1 MNEVKKCSISGVGFT
16 LNTDAYEALERYLES
31 LKQTYRENPDGDEII
46 ADIEA
51 RIAELI
57 LSTQDTARVVERPL
71 IENIVHQLS
80 SAEEISDRDPD
91 GDLRHETPRIPRRLY
106 RDTENARLGG
116 VCAGIG
122 RYFDIDPV
130 WIRLGIF
137 APLLFAIFGQASRL
151 IYWISPL
158 MGNLFGIFVVCYVIM
173 WFAVPA
179 ARTARQRL
187 EMTGERITAKSI
199 GHATAAAAA
208 APESVA
214 RPIVAETVS
223 VLGKVVL
230 ICLKLIAGFI
240 VLGLIVSACALII
253 GLFAVAIGG
262 EELFAPTGMVDFSIW
277 IPILGIVSVL
287 IPIILLIYV
296 MMCLIASR
304 KPGGKTVLAIFIL
317 ELLAVGS
324 LTLLAVREGLGHRF
338 ERRLLNVERIMA
350 PDDGGEEA
358 DDDRIAPATEIEPG
372 QERIRIGGADGAI
385 DISVDRQ
392 NGRLRLSAGDSEVA
406 VEADA
411 AQQSATIKIQ
421 KRDSTATQQ

>member
-1 MNEVKKCSISGVGFT
+1 MCS
-16 LNTDAYEALERYLES
+16 
-31 LKQTYRENPDGDEII
+31 
-46 ADIEA
+46 
-51 RIAELI
+51 
-57 LSTQDTARVVERPL
+57 
-71 IENIVHQLS
+71 
-80 SAEEISDRDPD
+80 SD
-91 GDLRHETPRIPRRLY
+91 L
-106 RDTENARLGG
+106 
-116 VCAGIG
+116 
-122 RYFDIDPV
+122 
-130 WIRLGIF
+130 
-137 APLLFAIFGQASRL
+137 
-151 IYWISPL
+151 
-158 MGNLFGIFVVCYVIM
+158 CYVIM

>member
-31 LKQTYRENPDGDEII
+31 LKQTYRDNPDGDEII

-57 LSTQDTARVVERPL
+57 LSTQDTERIVERPL
-71 IENIVHQLS
+71 VENIIHQLG

-91 GDLRHETPRIPRRLY
+91 SDLRHETPRIPRRLY
-106 RDTENARLGG
+106 RDTENAKLGG

-122 RYFDIDPV
+122 RYFDVDPV

-137 APLLFAIFGQASRL
+137 APILLAFLQNL
-151 IYWISPL
+151 PLLEWIGPL
-158 MGNLFGIFVVCYVIM
+158 MGNLFGIFLVCYVIM

-187 EMTGERITAKSI
+187 EMTGERITEASI
-199 GHATAAAAA
+199 SQATAAAAA
-208 APESVA
+208 APDSVA

-223 VLGKVVL
+223 VLGTVVL

-240 VLGLIVSACALII
+240 VLGLILSACALII
-253 GLFAVAIGG
+253 GLFAVVIGG
-262 EELFAPTGMVDFSIW
+262 EELFAPTGMVDLSIW
-277 IPILGIVSVL
+277 IPILGIVAVL
-287 IPIILLIYV
+287 IPVILLIYV

-304 KPGGKTVLAIFIL
+304 KPGGKTILAIF
-317 ELLAVGS
+317 LLWLVTAGT
-324 LTLLAVREGLGHRF
+324 LTLLAVREGVGHRF
-338 ERRLLNVERIMA
+338 EHRLLNVERIMA
-350 PDDGGEEA
+350 PNDGREEA

-372 QERIRIGGADGAI
+372 QERIRIGGGDEAL
-385 DISVDRQ
+385 DISIDRQ
-392 NGRLRLSAGDSEVA
+392 KGRLRLSAGDSEVA
-406 VEADA
+406 VDADA

-421 KRDSTATQQ
+421 KRDSAATQQ

>member
-71 IENIVHQLS
+71 IENIVHQLG

-91 GDLRHETPRIPRRLY
+91 SDLRHETPRIPRRLY

-137 APLLFAIFGQASRL
+137 APLLFVFIGNIRILS
-151 IYWISPL
+151 WIQPL

-179 ARTARQRL
+179 ALTARQRL

-317 ELLAVGS
+317 ELIAVAS

-358 DDDRIAPATEIEPG
+358 DNDRIAPATEIEPG
-372 QERIRIGGADGAI
+372 QERIRIGSADGAI